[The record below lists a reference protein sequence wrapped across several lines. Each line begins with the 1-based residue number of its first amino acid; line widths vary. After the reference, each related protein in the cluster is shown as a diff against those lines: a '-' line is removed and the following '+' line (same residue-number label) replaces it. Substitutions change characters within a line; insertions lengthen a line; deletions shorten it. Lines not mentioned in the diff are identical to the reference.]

1 MQQRLP
7 GGMDVSKFLRR
18 HWQREPLLVRG
29 AFPGIG
35 GWPGKQK
42 LFTLA
47 RRPDVESRLVA
58 RRAKRW
64 DVLHGP
70 LSRAQVGRQPARGWT
85 LLVHGVNHHCV
96 EAEQLLRRFSF
107 LPQARLDDV
116 MVSFAAPGGGV
127 GAHYDGYDVFLV
139 QGYGRRVWRLE
150 RKRRFAELPDAPL
163 RLIADFAPQEEY
175 LLEPGDMLYLPPG
188 WGHDGV
194 ALEPSFTYSVG
205 FRAPRAAELA
215 LGLLDIL
222 QDRGFPDREYR
233 DPGLRAARRPAQIGA
248 QMLRFA
254 EEAVR
259 GVRWSRS
266 DVHACLGRFLTTP
279 KQHVVFEPPARPRSR
294 TRFLAALRSNPVR
307 LDPRT
312 QLLYRGRRFFI
323 NGEEIRPSAAQAR
336 ALAQLAD
343 ARTLEGRALAR
354 CGTGDL
360 LYGWYRDGYL
370 DLEHAR

>member
-1 MQQRLP
+1 MLEHLP
-7 GGMDVSKFLRR
+7 GGMDASRFLRR
-18 HWQREPLLVRG
+18 HWQRAPLLVRG

-47 RRPDVESRLVA
+47 QRTDVESRLVA
-58 RRAKRW
+58 RRANRW

-70 LSRAQVGRQPARGWT
+70 LSRAQVARQPVRNWT
-85 LLVHGVNHHCV
+85 LLVHGVNHHCA

-127 GAHYDGYDVFLV
+127 GAHYDRYDVFLI
-139 QGYGRRVWRLE
+139 QGSGRRVWRIE
-150 RKRRFAELPDAPL
+150 RKRRFAELPDSPL
-163 RLIADFAPQEEY
+163 RLIADFTPQEEY

-194 ALEPSFTYSVG
+194 ALDPSFTYSVG

-215 LGLLDIL
+215 VELLDIL
-222 QDRGFPDREYR
+222 QERGFADREYR

-248 QMLRFA
+248 RMLRFA
-254 EEAVR
+254 EEAIR
-259 GVRWSRS
+259 GVRWSRA
-266 DVHACLGRFLTTP
+266 DVHACLGRFLTAP

-294 TRFLAALRSNPVR
+294 ARFLSALHSSSVR
-307 LDPRT
+307 LDART
-312 QLLYRGRRFFI
+312 QFLYCGRRFFI
-323 NGEEIRPSAAQAR
+323 NGEEIRPASAQAR
-336 ALAQLAD
+336 ALARLAD
-343 ARTLEGRALAR
+343 ARTLDGRALAR
-354 CGTGDL
+354 CGAGDL
-360 LYGWYRDGYL
+360 LYGWYQDGYL
-370 DLEHAR
+370 DLERAT